1 MKVALIDDPTN
12 CFACPFQERGYCNYS
27 SKWLREYDG
36 DSRYHKEVMEWCEL
50 RDMPE
55 RIEYKSDPRSPIV
68 NAERVTAWRKGFN
81 DCLDKIWGENDA

>member
-1 MKVALIDDPTN
+1 MKVALIDDPKN
-12 CFACPFQERGYCNYS
+12 CFACPFSHNGYCFYS
-27 SKWLREYDG
+27 NKWLREYPEDN
-36 DSRYHKEVMEWCEL
+36 RYAKEVKEWCEL

-81 DCLDKIWGENDA
+81 DCLAKIWGEE